1 MPAPANASQFSWYLA
16 GAGAWFLAMGIQMVM
31 FTYLVVTVLQGT
43 ELQVGI
49 AQMSLTIMSMALLL
63 FGGNIADQTDTR
75 RLLIRCHAVA
85 LLPAIILAAV
95 VWSGALRFE
104 WLIAY
109 GLVMGSITAFTVPA
123 REAML
128 GDVLADDRTR
138 IQRAV
143 TTTIG
148 ITFMCQIAGMLSASL
163 AAVSGPALVILLQAV
178 AQGVGAYSSYRLAPS
193 TRHTDHAHTSEGS
206 QLQRIAAG
214 LREVQNSEQLLP
226 INVLT
231 LAIGVLFI
239 GAFLVLVP
247 LIVRAEFGGTVQQYS
262 TIQAVFWGGS
272 ILSSI
277 VISRIGNIVNRGRL
291 IVIAVSNGALILA
304 LISIPAPLPV
314 LYMLVFAWGLGAG
327 VMMSMSRTTVQ
338 EYAPPAHRARILS
351 LYQLGFTGGMS
362 VGALFVGFIA
372 SLIGPRE
379 ATLVPSGLMAL
390 VLLYLVTQT
399 KIWSITALKHEADA
413 PA

>member
-1 MPAPANASQFSWYLA
+1 L
-16 GAGAWFLAMGIQMVM
+16 
-31 FTYLVVTVLQGT
+31 
-43 ELQVGI
+43 
-49 AQMSLTIMSMALLL
+49 
-63 FGGNIADQTDTR
+63 
-75 RLLIRCHAVA
+75 
-85 LLPAIILAAV
+85 
-95 VWSGALRFE
+95 
-104 WLIAY
+104 
-109 GLVMGSITAFTVPA
+109 
-123 REAML
+123 
-128 GDVLADDRTR
+128 
-138 IQRAV
+138 
-143 TTTIG
+143 
-148 ITFMCQIAGMLSASL
+148 
-163 AAVSGPALVILLQAV
+163 
-178 AQGVGAYSSYRLAPS
+178 
-193 TRHTDHAHTSEGS
+193 

-304 LISIPAPLPV
+304 LISIPAPLVV
-314 LYMLVFAWGLGAG
+314 LYALVFAWGLGAG

-379 ATLVPSGLMAL
+379 ATLVPAGLMTL
-390 VLLYLVTQT
+390 VILYLVTQT

-413 PA
+413 TA

>member
-1 MPAPANASQFSWYLA
+1 MSPSANDRQFAWYLA
-16 GAGAWFLAMGIQMVM
+16 GGGAWFLAAGIQMVM
-31 FTYLVVTVLQGT
+31 FTYLVTTVLHGS
-43 ELQVGI
+43 EIQVGI

-75 RLLIRCHAVA
+75 HLLIRCHVMALIPAVA
-85 LLPAIILAAV
+85 LAAV

-109 GLVMGSITAFTVPA
+109 GLVMGAITAFTLPA

-128 GDVLADDRTR
+128 GDVLGDDRTR

-148 ITFMCQIAGMLSASL
+148 VTFLCQIAGMLSASL
-163 AAVSGPALVILLQAV
+163 AAVSGPAPIILLQAV
-178 AQGVGAYSSYRLAPS
+178 AQLVGIYTAYRLIPS
-193 TRHTDHAHTSEGS
+193 TRHTDHAHTSEGT
-206 QLQRIAAG
+206 QLQRITAG
-214 LREVQNSEQLLP
+214 LREVANSEQLLP

-231 LAIGVLFI
+231 LAIGVLFV

-247 LIVRAEFGGTVQQYS
+247 LILHSEFGGSVLQYS
-262 TIQAVFWGGS
+262 TVQAAFWGGS
-272 ILSSI
+272 ILSSM

-291 IVIAVSNGALILA
+291 IVVAVSNGALILS
-304 LISIPAPLPV
+304 LISIPAPLTV
-314 LYMLVFAWGLGAG
+314 LYTLVFVWGLGAG
-327 VMMSMSRTTVQ
+327 VMMSMTRTTVQ

-362 VGALFVGFIA
+362 VGAL
-372 SLIGPRE
+372 LIGFVAHALGPRT
-379 ATLVPSGLMAL
+379 ATLVPAGVMAL
-390 VLLYLVTQT
+390 VLLWLVTRT
-399 KIWSITALKHEADA
+399 KIWHIAALKHDTGTA
-413 PA
+413 